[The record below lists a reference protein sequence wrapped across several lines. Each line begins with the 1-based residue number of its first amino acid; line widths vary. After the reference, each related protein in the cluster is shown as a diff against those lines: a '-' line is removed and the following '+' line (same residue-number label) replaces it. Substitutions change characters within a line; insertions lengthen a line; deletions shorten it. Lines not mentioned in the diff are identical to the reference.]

1 MYSPDK
7 MMTGKS
13 PLPMS
18 TPGSC
23 FPSRY
28 SPTYRTPSDSMRRCI
43 TNPPVSHWSICLCFY
58 LTSVAI
64 RLQKKKSYIHL
75 YITISSFREIGSR
88 RLQVVHFY
96 LSYHSFTVGF
106 PAWKYKTLFQTDAT
120 QTLQFDCKLDSSV
133 FMNNSLKSGSAQ
145 Y

>member
-1 MYSPDK
+1 MKGIFKYPFRADLVSWVQMTFSMMYSPDK

-43 TNPPVSHWSICLCFY
+43 TNPPVSHWSICLCYY

-64 RLQKKKSYIHL
+64 RLQKKKLHTLVYYNFI
-75 YITISSFREIGSR
+75 FSR
-88 RLQVVHFY
+88 NRLQEVV
-96 LSYHSFTVGF
+96 
-106 PAWKYKTLFQTDAT
+106 
-120 QTLQFDCKLDSSV
+120 
-133 FMNNSLKSGSAQ
+133 GSALLSILPFL
-145 Y
+145 YSWISRCNPNPLD